1 MYRDEGKDFCSEG
14 CQRHPAERRGKHRT
28 RPDLQGPPGPHTGR
42 AAGALTPMPTTKA
55 SRGERRHGR
64 RTRGVPRRTSLGKN
78 ALGVRKTGE
87 WRLPACPRRATDA
100 QSLAGS
106 CRIHMSPD
114 FAGGPD
120 CDGPGPHVLECGPG
134 AADGL
139 FLLDSPDFSKIG
151 LCKKLLSFLNL
162 GRNSGTT
169 SSVTASLPKR

>member
-1 MYRDEGKDFCSEG
+1 MFRRVPAPPCRKARQAQDEARSPGSAWATHRSG
-14 CQRHPAERRGKHRT
+14 CGC
-28 RPDLQGPPGPHTGR
+28 PHTDANNQGIAWGEETRTENSGSPKKDVPGQKCSWRQEDGR
-42 AAGALTPMPTTKA
+42 
-55 SRGERRHGR
+55 
-64 RTRGVPRRTSLGKN
+64 
-78 ALGVRKTGE
+78 VR
-87 WRLPACPRRATDA
+87 RLPACPRRATDA